1 MKQAQ
6 GTLGFDTEGQGLTE
20 ITGDIARW
28 VAEQGMD
35 TGLLNVYCRHTS
47 ASLVIQENADP
58 SVMRDL
64 ETFFKTL
71 VPEDPRLYSH
81 TTEGA
86 DDMPAHIKGA
96 LTQTSLTIPVTGGQM
111 VLGTWQGI
119 FVFEHR
125 TRPYRRQ
132 IVLHLAGE

>member
-1 MKQAQ
+1 MKQVQ
-6 GTLGFDTEGQGLTE
+6 GSLGFDTEGQGLTE

-28 VAEQGMD
+28 VAEQGVD
-35 TGLLNVYCRHTS
+35 AGLLSVYCRHTS

-64 ETFFKTL
+64 ETFFKAL

-125 TRPYRRQ
+125 TRPHRRQ